1 MKKPLLLLLLF
12 FVSLLNAQN
21 VFNYGFTTP
30 TATMISTD
38 GWSLTNQSTSP
49 STTALWS
56 VANYTSVTVS
66 STVSATPFQNQVY
79 AIGFVCPIP
88 NGQDGTANS
97 FALVNYASTTST
109 ASTGATISN
118 WLFTPSIP
126 VQNGDVVTFWTRKG
140 TSGTTDYPDRLE
152 LRMSSAA
159 TTVVPSTGPADIG
172 SFSTLCVSVN
182 PNLVNGFVYPNR
194 WFQYS
199 YTVSGLTAP
208 TAVKFGF
215 RYHVTDA
222 GTNGSNSDIIG
233 IDTFS
238 VTRTLSTSTES
249 FFKNNLSIYPN
260 PTDGVLII
268 NSNNNVIINGAS
280 ITDLNG
286 RIIKKVNL
294 DGMNNSSINISDLNS
309 GIYFLEVTTDQGI
322 GSCKVM
328 KK

>member
-21 VFNYGFTTP
+21 VYNYGFTTP
-30 TATMISTD
+30 TATMTSTD
-38 GWSLTNQSTSP
+38 GWSRVNQSTLP

-56 VANYTSVTVS
+56 TASYTAVTVS
-66 STVSATPFQNQVY
+66 ATVSATPFQNQVY
-79 AIGFVCPIP
+79 AVGAVCPIP

-97 FALVNYASTTST
+97 FALVNFASTTST
-109 ASTGATISN
+109 AATGATISN
-118 WLFTPSIP
+118 WLFTPSIN

-159 TTVVPSTGPADIG
+159 TTVVPSSGPTDIG

-182 PNLVNGFVYPNR
+182 PNLATGFIYSNS
-194 WFQYS
+194 WTQYS

-215 RYHVTDA
+215 RYFVTDA

-238 VTRTLSTSTES
+238 VDRVVASTES

-260 PTDGVLII
+260 PTDGVLFI
-268 NSNNNVIINGAS
+268 NSNNNIIINSAS

-286 RIIKKVNL
+286 RIIKEVNI
-294 DGMNNSSINISDLNS
+294 DGMNNPSINISDLNS
-309 GIYFLEVTTDQGI
+309 GIYFLKVTTDQGI
-322 GSCKVM
+322 GTCKVM

>member
-21 VFNYGFTTP
+21 VFNYGFTTT
-30 TATMISTD
+30 TATMTTTD
-38 GWSLTNQSTSP
+38 GWSRVNQSILP

-56 VANYTSVTVS
+56 VASYTSVTVS
-66 STVSATPFQNQVY
+66 STVNATPFQNQVY
-79 AIGFVCPIP
+79 AVGAVCPIP
-88 NGQDGTANS
+88 NGQDGTPNS
-97 FALVNYASTTST
+97 FALVNFASTTST
-109 ASTGATISN
+109 ASSGATISN
-118 WLFTPSIP
+118 WLMTPSIN

-140 TSGTTDYPDRLE
+140 TSGPTDYADHLE

-159 TTVVPSTGPADIG
+159 TTVVPSSGPTDIG

-182 PNLVNGFVYPNR
+182 PNLATGFLYPKI
-194 WFQYS
+194 WTVYS

-215 RYHVTDA
+215 RYFVTDA
-222 GTNGSNSDIIG
+222 GANGSNSDIIG

-260 PTDGVLII
+260 PTDGVLNI
-268 NSNNNVIINGAS
+268 NSN
-280 ITDLNG
+280 
-286 RIIKKVNL
+286 
-294 DGMNNSSINISDLNS
+294 
-309 GIYFLEVTTDQGI
+309 
-322 GSCKVM
+322 
-328 KK
+328 